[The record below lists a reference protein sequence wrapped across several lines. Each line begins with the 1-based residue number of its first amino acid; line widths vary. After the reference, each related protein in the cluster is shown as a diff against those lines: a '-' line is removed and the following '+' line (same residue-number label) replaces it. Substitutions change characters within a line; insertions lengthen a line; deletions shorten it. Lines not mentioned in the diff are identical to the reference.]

1 MSRYVDMLMTINEE
15 DYTRALK
22 FKARNVRKI
31 HGIGLDVK
39 KFMDHILS
47 VDFYKKLRKSI
58 GISDDDVMILSVGEL
73 KIHKNQKVIIKAIA
87 KCNLD
92 NQHYVVCG
100 KGPDKTKLELLASSL
115 NIRQKVHFV
124 GFRKDIPDLCSD

>member
-47 VDFYKKLRKSI
+47 VDF
-58 GISDDDVMILSVGEL
+58 
-73 KIHKNQKVIIKAIA
+73 
-87 KCNLD
+87 
-92 NQHYVVCG
+92 
-100 KGPDKTKLELLASSL
+100 
-115 NIRQKVHFV
+115 IRN
-124 GFRKDIPDLCSD
+124 